1 MIGKLRIPTR
11 RITADTMPDP
21 EPDSMDKKLAFLLIC
36 AALMAWSPPTH
47 ADPVGCPAPPEPQNI
62 APTDPPNL
70 GLLKDKLRVYRCTR
84 YDAELAAVAAQATA
98 WIDERAGQVERPALV
113 LDIDETSLSNWDE
126 IFQNDYGYIPG
137 GACDLGGKSAC
148 GVHDWEISARAPAI
162 KPTLELFNLAK
173 ARNVAV
179 FFVTG
184 RHDDVPEGVGSDID
198 GVERAATKVNLRVAG
213 YAGWDGLYLRNPRAP
228 GASVAAYKRDARI
241 AIERLGYH
249 IIANVGDQESDL
261 ALGHAD
267 RTFKYPNPF
276 YVIP

>member
-1 MIGKLRIPTR
+1 MHR
-11 RITADTMPDP
+11 
-21 EPDSMDKKLAFLLIC
+21 KLAFLLS
-36 AALMAWSPPTH
+36 ATLMFWSPQART
-47 ADPVGCPAPPEPQNI
+47 DPVGCPAPAEPQNI

-70 GLLKDKLRVYRCTR
+70 GLLKYKLRVYRCTR
-84 YDAELAAVAAQATA
+84 YDAEIAAVAAEAKA
-98 WIDERAGQVERPALV
+98 WIDQQAGQATRPALV

-137 GACDLGGKSAC
+137 GACDLGGKGAC
-148 GVHDWEISARAPAI
+148 GAHDWEVSARAPAI
-162 KPTLELFNLAK
+162 APTLELFNFAK

-184 RHDDVPEGVGSDID
+184 RHDDAPAAAGSDLD
-198 GVERAATKVNLRVAG
+198 GVERAATKLNLRVAG
-213 YAGWDGLYLRNPRAP
+213 YAGWDGLYLRSPREP
-228 GASVAAYKRDARI
+228 GASVAEYKRDARI
-241 AIERLGYH
+241 AIEKLGYR